1 MISIQLG
8 NSFSF
13 GWIIIAIALIMAL
26 GIYLAYRKQQVIKV
40 KYIIAV
46 IVMLVVGI
54 KWLFE
59 H

>member
-1 MISIQLG
+1 MINIQLG

>member
-8 NSFSF
+8 NNFSF
-13 GWIIIAIALIMAL
+13 GWIIIAIALIMAM
-26 GIYLAYRKQQVIKV
+26 GIYIAYRKQQVIKV

>member
-1 MISIQLG
+1 MINIPLG

-13 GWIIIAIALIMAL
+13 GWVIIGFALIMAL
-26 GIYLAYRKQQVIKV
+26 GIYIAYRKQQAIKI

-46 IVMLVVGI
+46 TIMLVVGI

-59 H
+59 K

>member
-1 MISIQLG
+1 MINIQFG

-13 GWIIIAIALIMAL
+13 GWVIIAFALIMAL
-26 GIYLAYRKQQVIKV
+26 GIYIAYRKQQVIKI

-46 IVMLVVGI
+46 IIMLIVGI

-59 H
+59 N

>member
-46 IVMLVVGI
+46 IIMLVVGI

>member
-26 GIYLAYRKQQVIKV
+26 GIYLAYRKQQVIKI